1 MSSVLHLG
9 NVNFKSVDDSRGGE
23 GSGVDNDESKN
34 FIPSTPKPDPRHKYK
49 TFCLKD
55 HILLSKKR
63 WGPSNIT
70 FLGFSAFLANW
81 KPLGEK
87 KPAY

>member
-1 MSSVLHLG
+1 MKQNVKLHFTLG
-9 NVNFKSVDDSRGGE
+9 GGDNPI
-23 GSGVDNDESKN
+23 DNDKSQHFN
-34 FIPSTPKPDPRHKYK
+34 SSTPKPNPIHNYK
-49 TFCLKD
+49 TFCPKD

-81 KPLGEK
+81 KPLKEK
-87 KPAY
+87 KPAYQNDGQ